1 MRIQCH
7 NKGVA
12 TVYGT
17 VLLVILV
24 VTLASLLFVGLS
36 RYNQMVQGALTL
48 EDERLQ
54 EEIALQSLKT
64 VSDANGTEYISAIL
78 VNNTG
83 AITVRIRALY
93 VNEVFVCDPS
103 DPLLNPTDTY
113 INPQT
118 ALWVQIPSTL
128 VYVPDDKLAV
138 ATERGIKSIEYA
150 AVLKN
155 AGGGSQPP
163 SDVLWYFGPLMLDF
177 DKFYYREVDSA
188 GAFIPSSVWK
198 PGWKVEVGSGT
209 IAWNITV
216 KNVDY
221 RNITLNEY
229 SCLTLWPND
238 SPSNRRA
245 WYLEPIDGTKTQFI
259 AVNETANL
267 IYIWKTPK
275 TVQQD
280 PRSVYTTV
288 CRNRVFLTFFGTF
301 HELDFSTKPYGQTI
315 PFEAVI
321 CARTEGTLTMTAS
334 PFLIYTNSTSNYS
347 TISVILRDLEGNV
360 PISSVT
366 VFFATD
372 LGTLSSPWAITDA
385 NGQVN
390 VTLSAIIQAGTD
402 VATISA
408 SWAALSNTTEVIFTD
423 GRPVAM
429 FSVDATTASTYEVL
443 SFDASNSYDA
453 DGWIESYLWDFGDGN
468 TNTGISPTHFYSDNG
483 FYTVTLIVIDND
495 GEVNTTSQSI
505 TIVNQPPTAGVFV
518 NATVV
523 LTGEGIAF
531 DASDSSDVDG
541 TIVSYLWDFG
551 DGNTAMGLTATHTY
565 TDNGTYPVT
574 LTVTDDDVDTGIII
588 TLITVE
594 NQSPLPSFTVNPSPP
609 VSTGLLLTFNA
620 SESSDSDGSIISYD
634 WDYGD
639 GNSGSGVTSTY
650 TYTTPGT
657 YLVTLTVTDDDG
669 ASVSTT
675 QSVEVTG

>member
-1 MRIQCH
+1 MRIQRH

-36 RYNQMVQGALTL
+36 RYNQMVQGALML

-64 VSDANGTEYISAIL
+64 TIAANETEYISAIL

-103 DPLLNPTDTY
+103 DPSLNPRDTY

-118 ALWVQIPSTL
+118 ALWILVPPTL
-128 VYVPDDKLAV
+128 VYVADDKLAV

-155 AGGGSQPP
+155 AEGGSQPP
-163 SDVLWYFGPLMLDF
+163 SDILWYFGPLMLDF
-177 DKFYYREVDSA
+177 DKFYYREVDSV
-188 GAFIPSSVWK
+188 GAYIPSSVWK
-198 PGWKVEVGSGT
+198 PGWKVEIGSGT

-216 KNVDY
+216 KNIDY
-221 RNITLNEY
+221 RNITLNQY

-245 WYLEPIDGTKTQFI
+245 WYLEPINGSTTQFI

-267 IYIWKTPK
+267 IYVWKTPK
-275 TVQQD
+275 TIQQD
-280 PRSVYTTV
+280 PRSIYTTV

-301 HELDFSTKPYGQTI
+301 HELDNSTKPYGQTI

-321 CARTEGTLTMTAS
+321 CARTEGTLTIAAS
-334 PFLIYTNSTSNYS
+334 PPLIYTNSTSNYS
-347 TISVILRDLEGNV
+347 TISVTLRDLEGDV

-366 VFFATD
+366 VFFSTD
-372 LGTLSSPWAITDA
+372 LGILSSPWAITDSH
-385 NGQVN
+385 GQAN

-408 SWAALSNTTEVIFTD
+408 SWAALSNATNVIFTD
-423 GRPVAM
+423 GRPVAV
-429 FSVDATTASTYEVL
+429 FFVNATIASTYDPL

-468 TNTGISPTHFYSDNG
+468 ITTGVTSTHFYSDNG
-483 FYTVTLIVIDND
+483 VYPVTLTVIDNN

-505 TIVNQPPTAGVFV
+505 TIVNQPPIASIMM

-523 LTGEGIAF
+523 STGEGIAF
-531 DASDSSDVDG
+531 DASDSLDVDG
-541 TIVSYLWDFG
+541 AIVSYMWDFG
-551 DGNTAMGLTATHTY
+551 DGNTVLGMTTTHTY
-565 TDNGTYPVT
+565 ADNGTY
-574 LTVTDDDVDTGIII
+574 
-588 TLITVE
+588 
-594 NQSPLPSFTVNPSPP
+594 
-609 VSTGLLLTFNA
+609 A
-620 SESSDSDGSIISYD
+620 
-634 WDYGD
+634 
-639 GNSGSGVTSTY
+639 
-650 TYTTPGT
+650 
-657 YLVTLTVTDDDG
+657 VTLTVTDDDG
-669 ASVSTT
+669 DTGLIVTLITVENLLPFASFTINPIPPVSTGQALMFNASESFDSDGSILSYIWNYGDGNSGSGITSTSTYATPGTYVVTLTVTDDDEASSSTT
-675 QSVEVTG
+675 QNVEVTG